1 MTELTHKNALFC
13 EWLVEV
19 ADLYREQDPDR
30 NYMDLLKLWEGQY
43 HRGKTPHQAVT
54 QLLTPQ
60 ATEPTDA

>member
-13 EWLVEV
+13 EWLVDV
-19 ADLYREQDPDR
+19 AERYQALVPDR

-43 HRGKTPHQAVT
+43 HSGKTPRQAVA